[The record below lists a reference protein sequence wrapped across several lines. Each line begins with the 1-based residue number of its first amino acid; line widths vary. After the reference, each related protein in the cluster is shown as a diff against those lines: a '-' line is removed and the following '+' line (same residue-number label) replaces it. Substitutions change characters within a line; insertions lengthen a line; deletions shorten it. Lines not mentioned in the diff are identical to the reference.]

1 MFRLLVSLLLL
12 TAAITDATARTARN
26 LSGRMR
32 IDGFSEEFEADERM
46 FGRNEGLDEP
56 EESIDDSRWGEN
68 NDLNQIRITWDARN
82 LYLAGDGRIWDNN
95 MILFIDSTPGI
106 GLGAMDSLTSWRR
119 NFAFDTT
126 GLGRGE
132 GFSPDLFGAT
142 WDGNTSPRLI
152 MQERLQRVQDY
163 TVSQGFFSAA
173 ATFDKSNPGRAME
186 LSIPWN
192 TVFLGPV
199 GRGTRDTVILVNG
212 VPDTFP
218 IFPLGSRLKIA
229 GVVTAGGDGTGGPDV
244 APDNTRGQTGNAGD
258 LVFLDNWATV
268 EIDRNDDTGRG
279 GGGPDGVAD
288 WDVSPNTRVSFRF
301 RPPITAAVTRGLRF
315 SLKELSLDRPA
326 FSPEYGERM
335 TFEVSLDPP
344 PDRDNP
350 FHQITTVEL
359 ESGIYDVRGRFV
371 RSLYTSENRNV
382 LNLSR
387 PAIDTWDGRDQSGEK
402 VEPGIYVVRTVL
414 KPNLSRASRAFVVVR

>member
-1 MFRLLVSLLLL
+1 MLRLLLSLVLL
-12 TAAITDATARTARN
+12 TAVVTDAAGRTARS
-26 LSGRMR
+26 LSGRIR
-32 IDGFSEEFEADERM
+32 IDGFSEEFEADERL
-46 FGRNEGLDEP
+46 FKRNEILDEP
-56 EESIDDSRWGEN
+56 EESVDDSRWGEN

-106 GLGAMDSLTSWRR
+106 GLGSMDSLNSWRR

-126 GLGRGE
+126 GISRGE
-132 GFSPDLFGAT
+132 GFAPDLFGAT
-142 WDGNTSPRLI
+142 WDTNVSPRLI

-173 ATFDKSNPGRAME
+173 ATFDKANTGRSME

-192 TVFLGPV
+192 SVFLGPV

-218 IFPLGSRLKIA
+218 IFPLGSKIKIA
-229 GVVTAGGDGTGGPDV
+229 GVITAGADGTGGPDV
-244 APDNTRGQTGNAGD
+244 APDNTRGQTGNSGD
-258 LVFLDNWATV
+258 LVFLDNWATI

-288 WDVSPNTRVSFRF
+288 WDVSPDSRVSFRF

-315 SLKELSLDRPA
+315 SLKELRLDRPA
-326 FSPEYGERM
+326 FRPDRGEKM
-335 TFEVSLDPP
+335 TFEIVLDPP
-344 PDRDNP
+344 PDPFND
-350 FHQITTVEL
+350 FHQITTIEL
-359 ESGIYDVRGRFV
+359 ESAIYDVRGRFV
-371 RSLYTSENRNV
+371 RNLYTSENRNV
-382 LNLSR
+382 LNVVR
-387 PAIDTWDGRDQSGEK
+387 PAIDTWDGRDAGGRP
-402 VEPGIYVVRTVL
+402 VPPGIYVVRTVL
-414 KPNLSRASRAFVVVR
+414 KPNLSRASHAFVVVR